1 MKILKCR
8 RQCICVA
15 LEYAEIVINISI
27 SDKCNQDSLTKLFP
41 NYPVPADCCNT
52 SLFSILWDWAWMRVF
67 NLNSPM
73 HNFLLLLSFPVK
85 VIRFM
90 YLLIS

>member
-27 SDKCNQDSLTKLFP
+27 SDRCNQDSLTKLFP
-41 NYPVPADCCNT
+41 NYPVPADYCNT
-52 SLFSILWDWAWMRVF
+52 SLFSILWDWGWMRVF
-67 NLNSPM
+67 NLNSPLP
-73 HNFLLLLSFPVK
+73 NFFTFTFLPSKGNTIHVLTS
-85 VIRFM
+85 
-90 YLLIS
+90 